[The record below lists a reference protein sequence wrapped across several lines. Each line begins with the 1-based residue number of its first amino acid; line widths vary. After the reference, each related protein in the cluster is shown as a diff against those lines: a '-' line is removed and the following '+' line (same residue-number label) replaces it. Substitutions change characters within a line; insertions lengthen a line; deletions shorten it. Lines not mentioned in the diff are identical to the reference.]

1 MSVVD
6 IQQGQIWWA
15 DLDETKETNNGR
27 RYPVLIVQSNPFNRS
42 IIETVVCVVLA
53 SNWRLA
59 AAPGNVLLSH
69 ADTGLSQAAVARVSQ
84 LLTLNRRFLYEYVG
98 TVPPWVLESVLD
110 GVQLMFGR

>member
-1 MSVVD
+1 MPEVD

-15 DLDETKETNNGR
+15 ELNEANDAQKGR
-27 RYPVLIVQSNPFNRS
+27 RHPVLIVQSNPFNRS
-42 IIETVVCVVLA
+42 IIETVVCVALA

-69 ADTGLSQAAVARVSQ
+69 SDTGLSQVAVARVSH
-84 LLTLNRRFLYEYVG
+84 LLTLDRRFLCEYIG